1 MSTQANATK
10 PETRAAD
17 ATGGETPAAST
28 ADAREQTFAASGQE
42 PLYGRRIKGPSA
54 LGADPR
60 RLWHITWT
68 LAKTEF
74 KLAFFGSALGYL
86 WQLMRPLL
94 LFGVIYL
101 VLSAAKLH
109 QSGTNVYFPAA
120 LLLGIVLFTFL
131 SESSGGA
138 VTSLVNRESLVRKIE
153 FPRLA
158 VPLSIAL
165 TALLNFALN
174 LIPVFV
180 FLLAEGGAVRL
191 SWLELPL
198 LIAMLAL
205 FSTGLGMILSV
216 GYVSYRDVR
225 PIWDVVLQA
234 TFYASGIFI
243 VLTGVKPVTV
253 LGVRVDI
260 SHVLLAN
267 PFAALLEQARHVLID
282 PSYPSAAQALGGV
295 PMLMIP
301 VGIGLAV
308 MIVGFV
314 VFDRQAPKVAERL

>member
-1 MSTQANATK
+1 VSTQALTERRELDQTA
-10 PETRAAD
+10 
-17 ATGGETPAAST
+17 GE
-28 ADAREQTFAASGQE
+28 D
-42 PLYGRRIKGPSA
+42 YGRRIKGPSA
-54 LGADPR
+54 LGSDPS
-60 RLWHITWT
+60 RLWHLTWA

-74 KLAFFGSALGYL
+74 KLAFFGSVLGYL

-101 VLSAAKLH
+101 VLTAANLH
-109 QSGTNVYFPAA
+109 QKGTEHYFPAA

-131 SESSGGA
+131 SESSGGS

-158 VPLSIAL
+158 VPLSIGL
-165 TALLNFALN
+165 TALLNLALN
-174 LIPVFV
+174 LIPVFI

-205 FSTGLGMILSV
+205 FSTSLGAILSV

-243 VLTGVKPVTV
+243 VLTSVKPVNV
-253 LGVRVDI
+253 LGVHVDI
-260 SHVLLAN
+260 AHVLMAN

-282 PSYPSAAQALGGV
+282 PSYPSAARAMGGTA
-295 PMLMIP
+295 MLMIP
-301 VGIGLAV
+301 VGIAL
-308 MIVGFV
+308 V
-314 VFDRQAPKVAERL
+314 VVVASFLLFDRQAPKVAERL

>member
-1 MSTQANATK
+1 VSV
-10 PETRAAD
+10 
-17 ATGGETPAAST
+17 
-28 ADAREQTFAASGQE
+28 QTVEEGDRSDRHS
-42 PLYGRRIKGPSA
+42 YGRRIKGPSA
-54 LGADPR
+54 LGSDPS
-60 RLWHITWT
+60 RLWHLTWA

-74 KLAFFGSALGYL
+74 KLAFFGSVLGYL

-94 LFGVIYL
+94 LFGVIYV
-101 VLSAAKLH
+101 VLTAAKLH
-109 QSGTNVYFPAA
+109 QQGTEHYFPAA

-158 VPLSIAL
+158 VPLSIGL
-165 TALLNFALN
+165 TALLNLALN

-198 LIAMLAL
+198 LVAMLAL
-205 FSTGLGMILSV
+205 FSAGLGAILSV
-216 GYVSYRDVR
+216 GYVSYRDVK

-243 VLTGVKPVTV
+243 VLTSVKPVNV
-253 LGVRVDI
+253 LGVHVDVARV
-260 SHVLLAN
+260 LMAN

-282 PSYPSAAQALGGV
+282 PSYPSAASALGGTA
-295 PMLMIP
+295 MLMIP
-301 VGIGLAV
+301 IGIVLV
-308 MIVGFV
+308 IIVVGFLL
-314 VFDRQAPKVAERL
+314 FDRQAPKVAERL